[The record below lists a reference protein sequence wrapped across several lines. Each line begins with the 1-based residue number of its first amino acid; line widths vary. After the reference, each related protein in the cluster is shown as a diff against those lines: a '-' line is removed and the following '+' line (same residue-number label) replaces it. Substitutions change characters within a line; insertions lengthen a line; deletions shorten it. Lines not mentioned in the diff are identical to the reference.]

1 MPSPT
6 PLESGSSTPSATALL
21 VDENVQALEQL
32 ATLLERTPAP
42 TYHRLVG
49 SRQTQSLGKHV
60 RHILEHYQTLIEA
73 PEFSSEL
80 SSELSPA
87 PTLEPSPST
96 ASLDYEHR
104 QREATL
110 ENNPVQAR
118 QRLHELQA
126 GLKALSTTPYDTL
139 LTLRY
144 PVEEPGHAPPVN
156 ALPLPSSLGR
166 ELAFLTS
173 HSIHHMALLSLL
185 CDQLNIALPNDF
197 GVHPST
203 LRFWKQ
209 QRTAL

>member
-6 PLESGSSTPSATALL
+6 PLKSGSSATALL
-21 VDENVQALEQL
+21 VDENLQALEQL
-32 ATLLERTPAP
+32 ARLLERTPAP
-42 TYHRLVG
+42 TYQRLVG

-60 RHILEHYQTLIEA
+60 RHILEHYQTLIDA
-73 PEFSSEL
+73 P
-80 SSELSPA
+80 ELSPA
-87 PTLEPSPST
+87 PSLETSQST

-104 QREATL
+104 QREAAL

-126 GLKALSTTPYDTL
+126 GLKALSTTPHDTL
-139 LTLRY
+139 LILCY

-185 CDQLNIALPNDF
+185 CDQLDIALPSNF

-203 LRFWKQ
+203 LRFWEQ
-209 QRTAL
+209 QRKAL